1 MEQARILVVDDEE
14 SLCEILKFNLT
25 QAGYYV
31 DTANSA
37 EEALTMNIADYDL
50 LLLDVM
56 MGDISGFKMASILK
70 NSRKT
75 ANIPIIFCTA
85 KDTEEDT
92 LKGLDLGA
100 DDYISKPF
108 SVKEVIARVK
118 TILRRSNQ
126 SVEKTLE
133 ETTIQHE
140 TLVLDTVSKKIT
152 ILGKDISLTKKEFE
166 ILHLLL
172 QNPNKVFSRED
183 LLKRVWSDEVFV
195 TDRTVDV
202 HITRLRKK
210 ILPYDKNIVTRL
222 GYGYCFEI

>member
-25 QAGYYV
+25 QAGYSV

-50 LLLDVM
+50 LLLDIM
-56 MGDISGFKMASILK
+56 MGDISGFQMASILK
-70 NSRKT
+70 KSRTT

-92 LKGLDLGA
+92 LKGLDIGA

-118 TILRRSNQ
+118 TVLRRSSQNAD
-126 SVEKTLE
+126 KTAKE
-133 ETTIQHE
+133 S
-140 TLVLDTVSKKIT
+140 TLQYEGLILDTISKKVSIQ
-152 ILGKDISLTKKEFE
+152 GKDIPLTKKEFE
-166 ILHLLL
+166 ILQLLI

-183 LLKRVWSDEVFV
+183 LLEKVWNDDVFV

-210 ILPYDKNIVTRL
+210 IIPYDKHIVTRL
-222 GYGYCFEI
+222 GYGYCFEK